1 VFPKIVT
8 KINDEEG
15 LYLSYEA
22 YPKLD
27 KSFNEEGGL
36 FPKGVSISCKK
47 VINGF
52 SKEQDTYQIIDCSMT
67 TSTGNNQVTH
77 FYGTYIYL
85 KKASQTELQIRTN
98 GSPKN
103 KTVKYVKL
111 NEVESLKIYKPIGN
125 ELLEID
131 QRNIGFV
138 NGLKRSETFR
148 HLYLSMNKES
158 IHLALWYKK
167 NPLRKKK
174 QFTLEV
180 LNDYLKSLNYELNLV
195 KELENLG

>member
-1 VFPKIVT
+1 MFPKIVT

-85 KKASQTELQIRTN
+85 KKQ
-98 GSPKN
+98 
-103 KTVKYVKL
+103 VKL
-111 NEVESLKIYKPIGN
+111 SFK
-125 ELLEID
+125 
-131 QRNIGFV
+131 
-138 NGLKRSETFR
+138 
-148 HLYLSMNKES
+148 
-158 IHLALWYKK
+158 
-167 NPLRKKK
+167 
-174 QFTLEV
+174 
-180 LNDYLKSLNYELNLV
+180 
-195 KELENLG
+195 